1 MTCVCSTYLI
11 KIMLMFLSNYN
22 CLSISGLRVEY
33 DLSQPNGKHVTK
45 ALARCGECRV
55 PIYEPVAKDKTYNV
69 IMPVFIA
76 KGGDGFTVL
85 EKNYKKEQEMGTF
98 TIYFII

>member
-1 MTCVCSTYLI
+1 MY
-11 KIMLMFLSNYN
+11 LSNYN

-33 DLSQPNGKHVTK
+33 DLSQANGKRVTK
-45 ALARCGECRV
+45 ALARCGECQV
-55 PIYEPVAKDKTYNV
+55 PTYEPVEKNKSYNV

-98 TIYFII
+98 IIYKYFIT

>member
-1 MTCVCSTYLI
+1 MF
-11 KIMLMFLSNYN
+11 MFLFNYN

-33 DLSQPNGKHVTK
+33 DLSQPNGKRVTK
-45 ALARCGECRV
+45 ALVRCGECRV
-55 PIYEPVAKDKTYNV
+55 PSYEPVAKNKTYNV

-85 EKNYKKEQEMGTF
+85 QKNYKKEQEMGTF
-98 TIYFII
+98 TIYKYFIT